1 MFKKKKKNLA
11 RLEGKI
17 FFGLTLVFFALSW
30 AFIVMCDRLMED
42 KV

>member
-1 MFKKKKKNLA
+1 MDILF
-11 RLEGKI
+11 I
-17 FFGLTLVFFALSW
+17 GLTLIFFALSW

>member
-1 MFKKKKKNLA
+1 MDIVYIA
-11 RLEGKI
+11 
-17 FFGLTLVFFALSW
+17 LTLVLFGLSW

>member
-1 MFKKKKKNLA
+1 MDILF
-11 RLEGKI
+11 I
-17 FFGLTLVFFALSW
+17 GLTLIFFVLSW

>member
-1 MFKKKKKNLA
+1 MSDL
-11 RLEGKI
+11 I
-17 FFGLTLVFFALSW
+17 YVGLTLAFFGLSW